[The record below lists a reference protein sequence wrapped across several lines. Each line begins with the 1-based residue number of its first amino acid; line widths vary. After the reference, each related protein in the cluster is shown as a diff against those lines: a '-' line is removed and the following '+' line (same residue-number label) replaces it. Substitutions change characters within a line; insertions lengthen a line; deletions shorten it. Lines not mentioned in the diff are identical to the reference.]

1 MEALVKISTGEN
13 SNIKQADIHPVG
25 SYFGR
30 RRVGDENLDFR
41 WGALK
46 IFNFVRAISDPG
58 PCARIWLNGQEYAV
72 KECQLIPD
80 APVYISTIGEVVGRN
95 SLGITVKVGDST
107 ILITKI
113 RKIVN
118 DNNTDYEVPSFRIGT
133 RFEIKGKLFMNVN
146 FDMDVCISPN
156 TSIRSGIEVIDRVGL
171 RVALV
176 VDTSNRLLGIVTD
189 GDVRR
194 GLLRGLTIENKI
206 SEIMNRNPLTVQA
219 GTTREKI
226 LNLLGSKQL
235 LAVPVLKD
243 EIVVGLETFDGSQ
256 PISKYNNPV
265 F

>member
-133 RFEIKGKLFMNVN
+133 RFEIKGNYL
-146 FDMDVCISPN
+146 
-156 TSIRSGIEVIDRVGL
+156 
-171 RVALV
+171 
-176 VDTSNRLLGIVTD
+176 
-189 GDVRR
+189 
-194 GLLRGLTIENKI
+194 
-206 SEIMNRNPLTVQA
+206 
-219 GTTREKI
+219 
-226 LNLLGSKQL
+226 
-235 LAVPVLKD
+235 
-243 EIVVGLETFDGSQ
+243 
-256 PISKYNNPV
+256 
-265 F
+265 